1 MTENESAP
9 TRHSL
14 RVVVADDDPFTL
26 SLVSEGLRAQGFD
39 VLAATNVDDAWAL
52 VNNDDPHALVS
63 DLNFE
68 AGESGVPLLRRT
80 HTEMPWIGLVV
91 LTSHRSPELAVS
103 DSADLPEGIVYL
115 VKSQLKRTEDLAAAV
130 HEAIAGPTPAASH
143 ASADDDTLWLTAAQ
157 AEALRMLASGASTKA
172 LADARGTT
180 VRAAET
186 MLARLYTALGLS
198 GDDQS
203 NSRVAAVKLWQQ
215 GRISVR

>member
-1 MTENESAP
+1 M
-9 TRHSL
+9 
-14 RVVVADDDPFTL
+14 
-26 SLVSEGLRAQGFD
+26 
-39 VLAATNVDDAWAL
+39 
-52 VNNDDPHALVS
+52 
-63 DLNFE
+63 
-68 AGESGVPLLRRT
+68 PLLRRT

-130 HEAIAGPTPAASH
+130 HEAIAGPTPATSH